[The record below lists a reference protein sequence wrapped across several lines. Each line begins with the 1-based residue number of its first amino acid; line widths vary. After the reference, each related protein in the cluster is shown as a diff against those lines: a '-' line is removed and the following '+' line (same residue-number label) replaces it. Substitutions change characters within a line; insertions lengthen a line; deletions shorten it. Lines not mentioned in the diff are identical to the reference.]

1 MILGL
6 GRSLEEEMATHSC
19 ILAWRILWTEEP
31 GGLQSMGSQQSDVT
45 EQLALSSQAEVHHKK
60 NFLNVL
66 PKINESLCHSIVAR
80 KIKIQHMKLVKG
92 YL

>member
-1 MILGL
+1 
-6 GRSLEEEMATHSC
+6 MATHSC

-45 EQLALSSQAEVHHKK
+45 ERLALSSQAEVHHTK

-80 KIKIQHMKLVKG
+80 KIKI
-92 YL
+92 

>member
-1 MILGL
+1 
-6 GRSLEEEMATHSC
+6 MATHSC
-19 ILAWRILWTEEP
+19 IPAWRILWTEEP

-45 EQLALSSQAEVHHKK
+45 EQLALSSQAEVYHTK

-80 KIKIQHMKLVKG
+80 KIKI
-92 YL
+92 